1 MLGHQVVQ
9 TNGIIPNYKLDI
21 IIHDNEEV
29 TCMLTDVT
37 ISGDRIVF
45 KKDAEKILKYKD
57 HII

>member
-21 IIHDNEEV
+21 IIHDNEEG